1 MPRLPFQFL
10 ALSVD
15 LDQKLS
21 DFIDR
26 FSGNQT
32 GLTKHRPMESLLY
45 RGRMEKRAARALG

>member
-1 MPRLPFQFL
+1 VSPVPFQFL

-15 LDQKLS
+15 LDHELS

-32 GLTKHRPMESLLY
+32 GKHRPMESLLY
-45 RGRMEKRAARALG
+45 RGRMEKRATRALG